1 VFPVTAPDA
10 TSRRREPSTP
20 ATTVTEPH
28 RLLLLGGTT
37 EARQLAEALAG
48 EDDLVVVTS
57 LAGRTS
63 SPSQAP
69 GLRRTG
75 GFGGARGLV
84 EYLRTERISA
94 LVDATHPFAP
104 VMRWHAEAAC
114 AATGVPRLRLER
126 PGWSPGPGDRWT
138 TVASLADAAAE
149 IASGSS
155 ERVFLTVGRSDLDR
169 FVPAC
174 DGRRHWLVR
183 SIEPPGELPLRPAE
197 VVCARGP
204 FSLEDETALLSRER
218 IDLLVTKNS
227 GGDATVAKLEAARR
241 LGLPVLVVDRPPS
254 PAGPA
259 AATVA
264 GAIEWLHAT
273 LGRYSRSPLGP
284 PG

>member
-1 VFPVTAPDA
+1 VTD
-10 TSRRREPSTP
+10 
-20 ATTVTEPH
+20 PH

-69 GLRRTG
+69 GQQRTG
-75 GFGGARGLV
+75 GFGGARGLAQ
-84 EYLRTERISA
+84 YLRTARISA

-126 PGWSPGPGDRWT
+126 PAWVPGPGDRWT
-138 TVASLADAAAE
+138 TVASLAEAAAE

-155 ERVFLTVGRSDLDR
+155 QRVFLTVGRSDLDC

-174 DGRRHWLVR
+174 DGRRRWLVR
-183 SIEPPGELPLRPAE
+183 SIEPPGELPLHPAE
-197 VVCARGP
+197 AVCARGP
-204 FSLEDETALLSRER
+204 FSLEAELALLSGHR

-227 GGDATVAKLEAARR
+227 GGEATVAKLEAARL

-254 PAGPA
+254 PGGPVA
-259 AATVA
+259 TTVA
-264 GAIEWLHAT
+264 DALEWLRAT
-273 LGRYSRSPLGP
+273 LSRYA
-284 PG
+284 PGGVEAPG